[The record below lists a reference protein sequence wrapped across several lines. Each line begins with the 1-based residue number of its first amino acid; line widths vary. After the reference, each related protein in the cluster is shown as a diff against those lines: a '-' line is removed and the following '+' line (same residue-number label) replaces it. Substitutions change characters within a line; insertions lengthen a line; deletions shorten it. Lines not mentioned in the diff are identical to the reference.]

1 MNHIHIQY
9 FKTGIGELILGSFEG
24 QLCMLDYRY
33 RKMRQSVDERIRK
46 GVEAELKFL
55 AAEPLRNPVPSGTS
69 IWRCSFSPSRLK
81 EGMRPPEFIE
91 QNDEVLSQARRQL
104 EEYLSGNRTR
114 FDLPLLMVGTGFQK
128 AVWTALA
135 EVPYGKTATYL
146 DLAKSL
152 GNEKAVRAVAA
163 ANGAN
168 ALAIVIPCHRIVGSR
183 GELTGYSGG
192 LAVKQRLLQLEQGSR
207 TLFENSYL

>member
-1 MNHIHIQY
+1 MSHIHIQY

-24 QLCMLDYRY
+24 QLCLLDYRY
-33 RKMRQSVDERIRK
+33 RKMRQAVDERIRK
-46 GVEAELKFL
+46 GLNAEFTEKD
-55 AAEPLRNPVPSGTS
+55 
-69 IWRCSFSPSRLK
+69 
-81 EGMRPPEFIE
+81 
-91 QNDEVLSQARRQL
+91 DEILSLIRMQL

-128 AVWTALA
+128 AVWNALT

-146 DLAKSL
+146 ELAKSL

-168 ALAIVIPCHRIVGSR
+168 ALAIVVPCHRIVGSR

-192 LAVKQRLLQLEQGSR
+192 LAVKQRLLQLEQGGR
-207 TLFENSYL
+207 NLFEI